1 MFHSCAFFIRR
12 KPEINCLLEAGE
24 QRSEMTKKIYLLL
37 LIELDVLKALKG
49 LLFLVSAYL
58 KKIRDVSKIM

>member
-12 KPEINCLLEAGE
+12 KTEINCLLKAGE
-24 QRSEMTKKIYLLL
+24 QRSGITKKIYLLL

-58 KKIRDVSKIM
+58 KKIRDVS

>member
-1 MFHSCAFFIRR
+1 MFHSCAFFLRR
-12 KPEINCLLEAGE
+12 KTEINCLLKAGE
-24 QRSEMTKKIYLLL
+24 QRSEITKKIYLLL

>member
-1 MFHSCAFFIRR
+1 MLFFIRR
-12 KPEINCLLEAGE
+12 KTEINCLLKAGE

-49 LLFLVSAYL
+49 ILFFGKCLSE
-58 KKIRDVSKIM
+58 KDP

>member
-1 MFHSCAFFIRR
+1 MLS
-12 KPEINCLLEAGE
+12 LLEEKQRSTVYSGKAGE

-49 LLFLVSAYL
+49 ILFFGKCLSE
-58 KKIRDVSKIM
+58 KDP